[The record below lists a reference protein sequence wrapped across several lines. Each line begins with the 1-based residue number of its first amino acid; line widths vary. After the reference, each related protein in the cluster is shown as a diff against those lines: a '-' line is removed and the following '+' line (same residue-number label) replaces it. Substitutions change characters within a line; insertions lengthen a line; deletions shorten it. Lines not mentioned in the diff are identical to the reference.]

1 VERRFNQILPFGSS
15 LNCKFYAW
23 PESLAT
29 FWERDRPGRI
39 RRRPAGGTRASETFT
54 LRVNS

>member
-1 VERRFNQILPFGSS
+1 MSTFPIFTPPPADQQGDVPL
-15 LNCKFYAW
+15 

-29 FWERDRPGRI
+29 FWERDRLGRI

-54 LRVNS
+54 L